1 MSALIGALRVTL
13 GLDSAAFEKGASAA
27 EKRAAKF
34 SKNIEKQGEAMTNL
48 GQKLSIAVTAP
59 LVALGVKSVQAAL
72 ESRDAMAQVE
82 ASIKSMGNAAGR
94 SAEQLQAAAGGLMR
108 QSLYDDDEIL
118 RKVTANLLTFG
129 NVTGTV
135 FDRAQQDAVDLAAKF
150 GMDLQ
155 GATMMLGKALQD
167 PVKGIN
173 ALSRAGVSFSADQ
186 KKMIKDMVAAG
197 DAAGAQK
204 LILAELERQVKGSAA
219 AARDA
224 NPMAALKNSFD
235 DFMENVGAQLLQI
248 LPNITSAIEAVLDAF
263 GSLSPGMQQ
272 AVVIGGML
280 AAALGPVLT
289 VIGSVVSAM
298 APFLGALGVA
308 FGEGGVVLAVEAALT
323 GLAAAF
329 GPILIPLAALAAAGA
344 AIYANWDRI
353 GPVLSDFWQQVQS
366 ALGPPLMEMVS
377 QITSTL
383 SELWE
388 GPLGQGVRT
397 VISTFIEFQMWQV
410 KTFGP
415 VFIAL
420 LRGALDIV
428 SNVLGA
434 IGDALKV
441 VSRVLQGDWNGA
453 WEAARSMA
461 SHALGAINAMLGGL
475 PAWVGGI
482 MAQLVSAVRG
492 WVIDKLNA
500 IWDSVGAKIDW
511 VKGRFYDLYD
521 AVVGHSYVPDMVD
534 GIAAQMLRLD
544 SVMVDKA
551 DKATSKTKAAFKK
564 LAEEVQPLLDRLFPE
579 AAALNRY
586 HDDKATIDKAQAS
599 GFLTPDQ
606 AEEARRRLNREGRP
620 TDSAIP
626 EIMAGPLVVDMEK
639 VQDGLDKLARGT
651 EGRSKD
657 IETATVRIAKS
668 FKDMAD
674 QTISAV
680 QQLAGAIKG
689 GDFFDI
695 LGAVINIGTQLA
707 SIGVFGK
714 GAADRVNGVPSG
726 GGSGGGMKIP
736 AFANGT
742 SFAPGGWAMVGER
755 GPELVNLPRGSS
767 VYPHGTGPGGGNT
780 YNFSGNLLT
789 PEWWAM
795 IRQGDIMAAQSGSQ
809 IALRKGAYR
818 QTRRLA

>member
-13 GLDSAAFEKGASAA
+13 GMDSAAFEKGANAA

-34 SKNIEKQGEAMTNL
+34 SKNIEKQGAAMTDL

-82 ASIKSMGNAAGR
+82 ASLASMGNAAGR
-94 SAEQLQAAAGGLMR
+94 TADQLQAAAGGLMR

-129 NVTGTV
+129 NVTGAV

-167 PVKGIN
+167 PVKGIT

-186 KKMIKDMVAAG
+186 KQMIKDMVAAG

-204 LILAELERQVKGSAA
+204 LILSELERQVRGSAA
-219 AARDA
+219 AAREA

-248 LPNITSAIEAVLDAF
+248 LPNITSAIEKVLTAF
-263 GSLSPGMQQ
+263 SALSPGMQQ
-272 AVVIGGML
+272 AVVIGGVL

-289 VIGSVVSAM
+289 VIGTLTTAM
-298 APFLGALGVA
+298 APFLGALQLA
-308 FGEGGVVLAVEAALT
+308 FAEGGILLTAKAALV
-323 GLAAAF
+323 GLGAAF
-329 GPILIPLAALAAAGA
+329 GPVLLAVAALAAAGA
-344 AIYANWDRI
+344 AIYANWDKI
-353 GPVLSDFWQQVQS
+353 GPVLSDFWEQVKT
-366 ALGPPLMEMVS
+366 ALGPPLQELIAT
-377 QITSTL
+377 ITSTL
-383 SELWE
+383 SELWN
-388 GPLGQGVRT
+388 GPLGEGVRT

-461 SHALGAINAMLGGL
+461 THAVQAINAMLGGL
-475 PAWVGGI
+475 PGWVGEI
-482 MAQLVSAVRG
+482 MGRVVTAIRT

-500 IWDSVGAKIDW
+500 VWDTVGAKIDW
-511 VKGRFYDLYD
+511 VKDKFFHLYD
-521 AVVGHSYVPDMVD
+521 AVVGHSYIPDMVD

-551 DKATSKTKAAFKK
+551 DKATEKTKAAFRK

-586 HDDKATIDKAQAS
+586 HDDKATIDKALAA
-599 GFLTPDQ
+599 GILTPDQ
-606 AEEARRRLNREGRP
+606 ADEAHRRLNREGRP
-620 TDSAIP
+620 ADSAIP
-626 EIMAGPLVVDMEK
+626 QIMAGPLVTDMEK
-639 VQDGLDKLARGT
+639 VQEGLDKLAQGT
-651 EGRSKD
+651 DGRSKD
-657 IETATVRIAKS
+657 IETATVRIARS

-674 QTISAV
+674 QTIAAV
-680 QQLAGAIKG
+680 QGLAGAIKG
-689 GDFFDI
+689 GGFLDI
-695 LGAVINIGTQLA
+695 LGAVIGLGTQLA

-714 GAADRVNGVPSG
+714 KAQTRVNTPVPGYAS
-726 GGSGGGMKIP
+726 
-736 AFANGT
+736 GT
-742 SFAPGGWAMVGER
+742 SFHPGGWAMVGER
-755 GPELVNLPRGSS
+755 GPELVNMPRGSS
-767 VYPHGTGPGGGNT
+767 VFPHGTGPGGGNV
-780 YNFSGNLLT
+780 YNIRGNLLT
-789 PEWWAM
+789 PEFWAQ
-795 IRQGDIMAAQSGSQ
+795 INRGDAMAAQAGSQ
-809 IALRKGAYR
+809 LAIRKSVYR
-818 QTRRLA
+818 NSRRLA